1 MNDFTVFDTFSGIG
15 GFSLG
20 LESVGFR
27 TVAFSEVDPDANRV
41 LRYHWPYVQNLG
53 DIRDINTARF
63 LAAYGSPMVVTGGVP
78 CQPASF
84 LGNQRGT
91 SDERWLWPDFIRI
104 VRELRPRYVI
114 AENPPA
120 ILVLEQGR
128 AWNGIVSELVAS
140 GYDCQWDVF
149 PAAAFGAGHLRER
162 LYLVATNSDSP
173 RLEGHAGDGEAGGK
187 TETRRPVAPPD
198 LREIKIASEMW
209 WQAQSPVQP
218 VVDGLPGRLVES
230 ALRCVGNSVVP
241 QIPALIGKGILDQI
255 KGDDWSTWTAS
266 IF

>member
-41 LRYHWPYVQNLG
+41 LRYHWPDIPNLG

-63 LAAYGSPMVVTGGVP
+63 LAAYGRPMVVTGGVP

-104 VRELRPRYVI
+104 VLELRPRYVI

-120 ILVLEQGR
+120 ILVLERGQ

-162 LYLVATNSDSP
+162 LYLVSTNSDSP